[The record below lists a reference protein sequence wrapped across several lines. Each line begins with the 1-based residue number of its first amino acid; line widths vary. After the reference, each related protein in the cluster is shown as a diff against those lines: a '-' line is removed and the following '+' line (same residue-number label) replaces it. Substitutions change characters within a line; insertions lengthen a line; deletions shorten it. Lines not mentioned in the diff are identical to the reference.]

1 VFVVPAEGGVPQRLT
16 WHPNPDVTL
25 GWSRDGRKVL
35 FSSSRSSYSRVTE
48 LYLASLDGGLE
59 EKLPLPMGYERSLSP
74 DAPPGRRRRESIC
87 RREFEMTTDDQLATL
102 NEALFETAHFI
113 GALASADG
121 AVVMTK
127 QHDSLGFGG
136 MISGRLPAVRTVAR
150 ALDVEGDRVADE
162 GTDNVGARHRS
173 AYQLAAAFPGAVVIV
188 ISQDGGVRFVA
199 QKGGR
204 VT

>member
-1 VFVVPAEGGVPQRLT
+1 
-16 WHPNPDVTL
+16 
-25 GWSRDGRKVL
+25 
-35 FSSSRSSYSRVTE
+35 
-48 LYLASLDGGLE
+48 
-59 EKLPLPMGYERSLSP
+59 
-74 DAPPGRRRRESIC
+74 
-87 RREFEMTTDDQLATL
+87 MTTDDQLATL
-102 NEALFETAHFI
+102 DEALFETAHLI

-127 QHDSLGFGG
+127 QHDILGFGG

-150 ALDVEGDRVADE
+150 ALDVEGDRVAEE

-173 AYQLAAAFPGAVVIV
+173 AYRLAAALPGAVVIV

-204 VT
+204 VTYWEQE